1 MPSYTGTETR
11 DPVMTH
17 QHLQTYQSYSI
28 MRYFENIKPG
38 GNGGGWVD
46 PFGRVTL
53 DRYSEQIALTV
64 LAKARE
70 ITLFCFSDLIDPI
83 RQPDGSMAAASRVA
97 PVAGETLERTDAL
110 LSRLGNPV
118 GVSAYK
124 PYHSSGEDFLHSFLG
139 MIGIP
144 MELLT
149 TDKTYTKN
157 IDAIC
162 KLLVPKLTNKIIAV
176 VDRKIIRQSNR
187 REVFLL

>member
-1 MPSYTGTETR
+1 MFDGIYTGTETR
-11 DPVMTH
+11 DPVLTH

-46 PFGRVTL
+46 PFGRITL

-110 LSRLGNPV
+110 LVAPGQPGRRLRLQAVPLV
-118 GVSAYK
+118 GRGLPA
-124 PYHSSGEDFLHSFLG
+124 
-139 MIGIP
+139 
-144 MELLT
+144 
-149 TDKTYTKN
+149 
-157 IDAIC
+157 
-162 KLLVPKLTNKIIAV
+162 LVPRH
-176 VDRKIIRQSNR
+176 DRHPDGADAPVPGGRAGRLPERVGPVRPGDRLAASTSGSGPASR
-187 REVFLL
+187 SSSPRAC